1 MTHLAAIT
9 PARTAA
15 RAVPVLALP
24 PRDLVTNNMLREYA
38 AVDPLRIADGN
49 DEELLAGLAMI
60 LPDICA
66 ELLARRIAQSKGLA

>member
-1 MTHLAAIT
+1 MTHLAPIT

-24 PRDLVTNNMLREYA
+24 PRDLVTNEMLREYA
-38 AVDPLRIADGN
+38 AVDPLRIADG
-49 DEELLAGLAMI
+49 DDKELLAGLAMI
-60 LPDICA
+60 LSDICG